1 MYTSKR
7 LSIAA
12 FWLTAAVSAWPLL
25 CVEAADTKKTA
36 LKAPAASHVEP
47 INGSKQSRVVLTQKA
62 SERLGIKTGK
72 VTADAA
78 GALIAPYAA
87 VLYDV
92 KGQAW
97 VYTQAEPLV
106 YARHPIV
113 IKSIKGESAFLT
125 EGPPA
130 GTAVVVIGASEL
142 YGAESGVGH

>member
-1 MYTSKR
+1 MNISKR
-7 LSIAA
+7 TGATA
-12 FWLTAAVSAWPLL
+12 FALTVALSAWPLL
-25 CVEAADTKKTA
+25 SAEAADTAKTA
-36 LKAPAASHVEP
+36 LKAPASHVEP
-47 INGSKQSRVVLTQKA
+47 ISGSKLSRVVLTQKA
-62 SERLGIKTGK
+62 SERLGVKTAK
-72 VTADAA
+72 VAVDSA
-78 GALIAPYAA
+78 GVLVAPYAA
-87 VLYDV
+87 VLYDI

-97 VYTQAEPLV
+97 VYTQAEPLA

>member
-1 MYTSKR
+1 MHTSKR
-7 LSIAA
+7 IGAA
-12 FWLTAAVSAWPLL
+12 FVLTAALSPWLLLSAQ
-25 CVEAADTKKTA
+25 AADGTKTA
-36 LKAPAASHVEP
+36 LKLPSASHVEAA
-47 INGSKQSRVVLTQKA
+47 NGSKQARVILTQKA
-62 SERLGIKTGK
+62 AERLGIKTAK
-72 VTADAA
+72 VAADAA

-97 VYTQAEPLV
+97 VYTQAEPLS